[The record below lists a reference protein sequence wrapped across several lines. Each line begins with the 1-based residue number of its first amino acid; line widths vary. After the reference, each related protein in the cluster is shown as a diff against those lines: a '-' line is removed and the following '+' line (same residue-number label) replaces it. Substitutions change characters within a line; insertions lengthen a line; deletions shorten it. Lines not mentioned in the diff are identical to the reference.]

1 MIIRRS
7 DKFKDDYKILPADVQ
22 MRVDKKLELL
32 IKSFGKGKI
41 HPALR
46 VKKIIGTANPPV
58 WEMSITMSITMN
70 IRATFS
76 IEGNIIALRRLG
88 EHDKTL
94 KRP

>member
-7 DKFKDDYKILPADVQ
+7 DKFKDDYKALPADIQ
-22 MRVDKKLELL
+22 MRVDKKLRLL
-32 IKSFGKGKI
+32 IEGFGKGKI
-41 HPALR
+41 HPSLR
-46 VKKIIGTANPPV
+46 VKKIIGTANPPI
-58 WEMSITMSITMN
+58 WELSITMN

-76 IEGNIIALRRLG
+76 IEGNMIVLRRLG